1 MRAIVCRQYGPADN
15 LVLLHVPPPE
25 VLPGART
32 VDALR
37 DLAERR
43 ASGKSIVVP

>member
-1 MRAIVCRQYGPADN
+1 MRAIVCRQYGPIDN
-15 LVLLHVPPPE
+15 LVLDDVPPPE
-25 VLPGART
+25 VSPGTRT

-43 ASGKSIVVP
+43 ASGKLIVVP